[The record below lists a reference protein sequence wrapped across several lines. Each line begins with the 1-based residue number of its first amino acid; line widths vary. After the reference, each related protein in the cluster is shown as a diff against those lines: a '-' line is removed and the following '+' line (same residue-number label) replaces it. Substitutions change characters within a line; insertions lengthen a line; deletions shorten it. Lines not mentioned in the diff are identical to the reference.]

1 MMIKVFG
8 AWINPDHIL
17 CLELR
22 VQAGIKRIFAV
33 TYESTTNSGD
43 ILAVWDGKSLNEVG
57 TEINKQIAKTKETYN
72 L

>member
-1 MMIKVFG
+1 
-8 AWINPDHIL
+8 L
-17 CLELR
+17 L
-22 VQAGIKRIFAV
+22 
-33 TYESTTNSGD
+33 TNSGD